1 LISKDRKGRNS
12 QSIILTENSV
22 ELIEQSEIKLDP
34 NFTSSVPR
42 DFLASVS
49 KEIRQN
55 PGPGSYLKDQL
66 LQDKMRA
73 LSFEVCQRYQ
83 MNPFGAGVPRF
94 EYQKPP
100 IKKSDQII
108 NNGMISVKDKD
119 VWEKRL
125 AFQRTIELHKKLND
139 MRPNAVFSST
149 VKRESKSDVMNS
161 TSADDRKTTTGA
173 TFKSMHRLSNHTKRS
188 SIENNL

>member
-73 LSFEVCQRYQ
+73 LSFQVCQRYQ

-125 AFQRTIELHKKLND
+125 AFQRTIELIKSLTTCVQTRYF
-139 MRPNAVFSST
+139 RPLSS
-149 VKRESKSDVMNS
+149 VS
-161 TSADDRKTTTGA
+161 
-173 TFKSMHRLSNHTKRS
+173 LS
-188 SIENNL
+188 LM